1 MKYSTSLALAASLLT
16 LTEAIELVKRSD
28 VCRALT
34 LSPND
39 TDFLQGPARVLG
51 LDTTRKRSTRSPAQ
65 RDALRLRK
73 RASTVQE
80 TLDNEDTL
88 YFANVTM
95 GTPAQTLRLD
105 IDTGSSDL
113 WTNAASSEL
122 CQQSDQCS
130 ASGTFDAN
138 SSSSYSYVNSDFYIK
153 YADGSYAIG
162 DYAKDTLHIGGQS
175 ISGVQ
180 FGIGYNSSSA
190 QGILGVGYETN
201 EAAIAVDG
209 KTYAN
214 LPSLLVSS
222 GKINSAAYSLWLN
235 DYDANEGSILFGG
248 VDTDKYH
255 GDLATLPII
264 KEDGVYQEFIIGLSS
279 LTADNQKIFTNTP
292 MPVLLD
298 SGSSLSYLPNQYAE
312 ALYSIFNA
320 QYDANSGAAVVSCN
334 MASSTATVDFSFSG
348 VTISVPMNE
357 LVVIDSY
364 VRGKATCILGM
375 FSRNAHDNNQ

>member
-1 MKYSTSLALAASLLT
+1 
-16 LTEAIELVKRSD
+16 
-28 VCRALT
+28 
-34 LSPND
+34 
-39 TDFLQGPARVLG
+39 
-51 LDTTRKRSTRSPAQ
+51 
-65 RDALRLRK
+65 
-73 RASTVQE
+73 
-80 TLDNEDTL
+80 
-88 YFANVTM
+88 M

-113 WTNAASSEL
+113 WTNAAGSEF
-122 CQQSDQCS
+122 CQQLSNQCS
-130 ASGTFDAN
+130 DSGTYDAN

-153 YADGSYAIG
+153 YADNSFAIG
-162 DYAKDTLHIGGQS
+162 DYAKDTLHIGGS
-175 ISGVQ
+175 DISDVQ
-180 FGIGYNSSSA
+180 FGIGYNSSSS

-209 KTYAN
+209 KTYPN

-255 GDLATLPII
+255 GELATVPII
-264 KEDGVYQEFIIGLSS
+264 KEQGVYQEFIIGLSS
-279 LTADNQKIFTNTP
+279 LTAGGQTIFQNNP

-298 SGSSLSYLPNQYAE
+298 SGSSLSYLPNSYAE

-320 QYDANSGAAVVSCN
+320 QYDSNSGAAVVSCS

-348 VTISVPMNE
+348 ATISVPMNE
-357 LVVIDSY
+357 LVIVDS
-364 VRGKATCILGM
+364 VQRGRATCILGTCL
-375 FSRNAHDNNQ
+375 FNPRHHR